1 MVSSACYRADGTQV
15 GIEGKVGR
23 LCWFFIVMFIIGII
37 TNILYIY
44 YTIPDYKRKGRIKI
58 LIISVINIIID
69 IISIYYL
76 YQWCKMC
83 RGLQIYLIILVITS
97 MIRLF
102 EMFYI
107 FDGPSDYMMSIL

>member
-1 MVSSACYRADGTQV
+1 MVSSACFRSDGTQV
-15 GIEGKVGR
+15 GVEGRVGR
-23 LCWFFIVMFIIGII
+23 MCWFVIALFVLAII
-37 TNILYIY
+37 TNLFYVGS
-44 YTIPDYKRKGRIKI
+44 TIPKLKRKNSMKI
-58 LIISVINIIID
+58 LIVSIINIIID
-69 IISIYYL
+69 MVSIYFL